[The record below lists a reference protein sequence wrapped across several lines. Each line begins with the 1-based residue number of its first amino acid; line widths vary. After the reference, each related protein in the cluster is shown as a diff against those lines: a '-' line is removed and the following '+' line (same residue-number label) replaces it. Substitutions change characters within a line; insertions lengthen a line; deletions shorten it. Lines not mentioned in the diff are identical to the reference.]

1 VLLPFWEAT
10 IVHVPVP
17 TNEAVMPDTVHTLEV
32 VEANVTASPE
42 LAVALSVTVPPTV
55 CAGIALK
62 VIVCV

>member
-1 VLLPFWEAT
+1 
-10 IVHVPVP
+10 
-17 TNEAVMPDTVHTLEV
+17 MPDTVHALEV

-42 LAVALSVTVPPTV
+42 VAEALNVSAPPTV